1 MCRIRVYVTRW
12 TSCSLPLIHRPLF
25 PSTAWQHSLP
35 LMDARV
41 KCVGWWLT
49 RPPAPPP
56 FSQVFFFF
64 MHNNSQVLNTS
75 PTKWAAVCWA
85 INLPDAHKCSEWIVQ
100 TVNQSV
106 CRTWWSGLSLLVSQ
120 QVIPSHITQSAG
132 QPRSQPG
139 RGGVSV
145 TPRSHQPRWQAHC
158 ESSPPLTKVF
168 TLAETIIRRW
178 SCCRNCC
185 AETDTLK
192 RN

>member
-1 MCRIRVYVTRW
+1 MPELSVFAGDF
-12 TSCSLPLIHRPLF
+12 PIH
-25 PSTAWQHSLP
+25 QHHHHFH
-35 LMDARV
+35 R
-41 KCVGWWLT
+41 
-49 RPPAPPP
+49 
-56 FSQVFFFF
+56 FFLF

-158 ESSPPLTKVF
+158 ESSPLTKVF

-178 SCCRNCC
+178 SRCHNCC
-185 AETDTLK
+185 AETATLK